1 MTDSRAVALA
11 RSLAVPVSV
20 LALYETWFRLSRQD
34 SDTLAPPSAAFT
46 AFLEAVRDGS
56 LLAATAGTFASL
68 TLGLVIGGG
77 LGLLAG
83 LVVGFSRRADDTSFL
98 SIEMLRPIPSVALL
112 PLALM
117 IFGFGYRMEI
127 FVVAFATFWP
137 FLILSQS
144 AVRQVEP
151 RLIEVSR
158 LLGLSPLAAAR
169 NIVLPAAAPRLMTA
183 LRLGTGIALI
193 VAVTCEIASNP
204 QGLGHALM
212 LSQET
217 LRPARMWAFLFWIG
231 AIGLALNL
239 GLLALER
246 KLFAHRGDYDATVA
260 T

>member
-1 MTDSRAVALA
+1 MIAARALGLVRA
-11 RSLAVPVSV
+11 LAVPVIV
-20 LALYETWFRLSRQD
+20 LGFYELWFHLTGQD
-34 SDTLAPPSAAFT
+34 SDTLAPPSAAFV
-46 AFLEAVRDGS
+46 AFLEAARDGT
-56 LLAATAGTFASL
+56 LATATGQTFASL
-68 TLGLVIGGG
+68 LSGLAIGGG
-77 LGLLAG
+77 LGLIFG
-83 LVVGFSRRADDTSFL
+83 LVIGFSRRADDASFL
-98 SIEMLRPIPSVALL
+98 AVEMLRPIPSVALL

-137 FLILSQS
+137 FLILTQS

-158 LLGLSPLAAAR
+158 ILGLRPLAAAR
-169 NIVLPAAAPRLMTA
+169 DIVLPAAAPRLMTA
-183 LRLGTGIALI
+183 LRLGTGIALV

-231 AIGLALNL
+231 AVGLTLNL
-239 GLLALER
+239 SLLRLER
-246 KLFAHRGDYDATVA
+246 WLFAHRGDYDATVA